1 MIHPSALVDPK
12 AKIADNVSI
21 GPFSVIGPDVEIGE
35 GTVVGPHVVING
47 HTQIGKNNQIFQF
60 ASVGEANQDK
70 KYKGEPTKTIIGD
83 NNVIR
88 ESCTIH
94 RGTVQDIGE
103 TRIGNNNL
111 FMAYVHI
118 AHDCVIADNCIFANH
133 VTVAGHVHIDDWV
146 IMAGFT
152 GVHQFCKIGAHAFTA
167 ISSIVVKDIP
177 PFVMADGHSARPRG
191 LNKEG
196 LRRRGFTPE
205 AIRAIQKAYKIYY
218 RENRLSAEALAEIK
232 NQYADV
238 AEVMQFVE
246 FIEQSERGVI
256 R

>member
-196 LRRRGFTPE
+196 LRRRGFSSE

-232 NQYADV
+232 NQYAVV

>member
-205 AIRAIQKAYKIYY
+205 AIRAIQKASKIYY
-218 RENRLSAEALAEIK
+218 RENRLSAEALEEIK

-246 FIEQSERGVI
+246 FIEKSERGVI

>member
-246 FIEQSERGVI
+246 FIEKSERGVI